1 MASSVWEKVLIGA
14 LLVIPAWL
22 WGAPLEALAA
32 AGVEAAEAH
41 ADGAAGGHGGP
52 IVPVLLS
59 LIVILLSAKIGGHFA
74 LRLKQPEVLGELV
87 VGVIIGNL
95 ALLGITGFEYLEHDA
110 YITVL
115 SELGVILLLFEVGL
129 ETNIQ
134 EMKQVG
140 WSSLLAAVLGVI
152 APFFL
157 GWWVAA
163 IFAPEAE
170 TLVHVF
176 VGATLTATSVGI
188 TARVLKDIGRLQA
201 KESKIILGA
210 AVIDDVLGLLVLAVV
225 SGIISAAERGGS
237 VDMFGIG
244 KILVL
249 AVGFLVVA
257 VVIGQK
263 LMPKLFDAA
272 SYLRSHGML
281 LAVSLLV
288 CFSLAYLAAVVGL
301 APIVGAFTA
310 GLILDE
316 VHYEDLA
323 NRSDHASVEELIAP
337 LTGLLV
343 PVFFVIMGARVDLT
357 VFAQTSV
364 LNFAFWLTIAAIVG
378 KQICSLGV
386 VDKGLDRFVVGLGMI
401 PRGEVGLIF
410 IGIGASMTLHGKTV
424 VDPATF
430 GAVVIMVIVTTMV
443 TPPLITW
450 RFGKVGA
457 VTEAPQETAKLNDTP
472 QEATRA
478 ARS

>member
-1 MASSVWEKVLIGA
+1 MPRCIWKKLLRSA
-14 LLVIPAWL
+14 LFA
-22 WGAPLEALAA
+22 APLLLLAEVQPAFAA
-32 AGVEAAEAH
+32 AAAE
-41 ADGAAGGHGGP
+41 GAGHGGA
-52 IVPVLLS
+52 IMPVLLS
-59 LIVILLSAKIGGHFA
+59 LIVILFAAKIGGHFA

-95 ALLGITGFEYLEHDA
+95 ALLGIGGLEYLEHDD
-110 YITVL
+110 YVSIL

-129 ETNIQ
+129 ETNIN

-140 WSSLLAAVLGVI
+140 WSSLLAAVLGVA

-188 TARVLKDIGRLQA
+188 TARVLKDIGKIQSKEA
-201 KESKIILGA
+201 KIVLGA

-225 SGIISAAERGGS
+225 GGIITAAESGGA
-237 VDMFGIG
+237 VDVLGLV
-244 KILVL
+244 KILFL
-249 AVGFLVVA
+249 AVGFLVTA
-257 VVIGQK
+257 VVIGQR
-263 LMPKLFDAA
+263 LMPKLFAAA
-272 SYLRSHGML
+272 SYLRSHGLL
-281 LAVSLLV
+281 LAFSLLV
-288 CFSLAYLAAVVGL
+288 CFGLAYLAALVGL

-323 NRSDHASVEELIAP
+323 RRSDTESIEELIAP
-337 LTGLLV
+337 LTGVLV
-343 PVFFVIMGARVDLT
+343 PIFFVIMGARVDLT
-357 VFAQTSV
+357 VFTDTSV
-364 LNFAFWLTIAAIVG
+364 LSFAFWLTAAAILG
-378 KQICSLGV
+378 KQVCGLGV
-386 VDKGLDRFVVGLGMI
+386 VQKGVDRLAVGLGMI

-410 IGIGASMTLHGKTV
+410 IGIGAAMRLHGHPV

-450 RFGKVGA
+450 RFGRLAQRVSA
-457 VTEAPQETAKLNDTP
+457 AAQPEQRAE
-472 QEATRA
+472 A
-478 ARS
+478 ARNTKAARG